1 MSISISANKPRL
13 SYATAHGYKNKVSTS
28 KMTNNKAKYNNEHET
43 EYSHHEKAQSR
54 SHTSSLS
61 LHLVL
66 FGRSILPNVRAT
78 TGSNI
83 PNSKKI
89 KTII

>member
-54 SHTSSLS
+54 SHTRAFAALG
-61 LHLVL
+61 L

>member
-43 EYSHHEKAQSR
+43 EYSHHEKAQSALIR
-54 SHTSSLS
+54 RRFRCTWFIWAQHPS
-61 LHLVL
+61 
-66 FGRSILPNVRAT
+66 
-78 TGSNI
+78 
-83 PNSKKI
+83 
-89 KTII
+89 